1 MPKNKNY
8 SAGEVIA
15 LTSTYMNSEHVAFV
29 KKLANTRPR
38 HMRVNL
44 ENLVKNILFTLSKWQ
59 QF

>member
-29 KKLANTRPR
+29 KKACEYATKA
-38 HMRVNL
+38 HGGS
-44 ENLVKNILFTLSKWQ
+44 I
-59 QF
+59 